1 MTSTSRITD
10 IRRVRFSVIVSVA
23 RKDLVQPGSEITI
36 ELLKSIQLSFDFVPK
51 G

>member
-1 MTSTSRITD
+1 MTSMSRITD
-10 IRRVRFSVIVSVA
+10 IKTIIVGVA

-36 ELLKSIQLSFDFVPK
+36 EFLKSIQLSFDFVPK